1 MHDTADFDYKKYLQ
15 LIIKKK
21 YLFVSLA
28 LIIMGGVA
36 ATSFMLPE
44 RYEAKCTVFI
54 EKSLISELVKGIAV
68 TSSIEDKIRGLAYT
82 LKSRSLLLKVFADL
96 GLNVTKQNNEQLEKM
111 VRGFQESTDV
121 KLKDQEGLFIITFV
135 NENPRLARDYV
146 NTLVRRY
153 IEEKITSKQ
162 EESYGATNVLSTQIN
177 TIKTKLEEAEAKA
190 NSYRR
195 DNDGV
200 LAQSEAAILADVAQA
215 QQKITEVEIKR
226 RQLESM
232 LSQAKKNDPLKSR
245 LAVLKKKQQ
254 ELSLVYTDI
263 HPEVVEI
270 NSEIATVN
278 QQLQSGSVRAESMN
292 DPSLETERISME
304 LNSLRDVENS
314 QRRFIASRQSLL
326 RSIPAARSGLDELER
341 EKNSQ
346 KLLYEQLVARYGQ
359 SEVSRQMEMQGKAT
373 PFRIEDPAILPTSP
387 FGPNRVKIIL
397 LGVVGGL
404 AASFGFLVLLDHL
417 DKSVRN
423 IESLKSLGVQ
433 VLAVIPT
440 IENPIELQASRKR
453 DYWFYGIAAVCFMLI
468 LATIPLELMRPLTI
482 DVFNL
487 KTLTLK

>member
-1 MHDTADFDYKKYLQ
+1 MK
-15 LIIKKK
+15 
-21 YLFVSLA
+21 
-28 LIIMGGVA
+28 
-36 ATSFMLPE
+36 
-44 RYEAKCTVFI
+44 
-54 EKSLISELVKGIAV
+54 
-68 TSSIEDKIRGLAYT
+68 
-82 LKSRSLLLKVFADL
+82 
-96 GLNVTKQNNEQLEKM
+96 
-111 VRGFQESTDV
+111 
-121 KLKDQEGLFIITFV
+121 
-135 NENPRLARDYV
+135 
-146 NTLVRRY
+146 
-153 IEEKITSKQ
+153 EEKYGPSSYKKQ
-162 EESYGATNVLSTQIN
+162 EESYGATDVLSTQIN

-215 QQKITEVEIKR
+215 QQRIVEVEIKR
-226 RQLESM
+226 RQFESM
-232 LSQAKKNDPLKSR
+232 LSQAKKNDPLKSK

-254 ELSLVYTDI
+254 ELGLVYTDI

-270 NSEIATVN
+270 NSEIAAIS
-278 QQLQSGSVRAESMN
+278 QQLQSGSVRTDNVNEY
-292 DPSLETERISME
+292 SLEVEKISME
-304 LNSLRDVENS
+304 LNSLRDIENS

-346 KLLYEQLVARYGQ
+346 KLLYEQLVARHGQ
-359 SEVSRQMEMQGKAT
+359 SEVSRQMEMQGKVS

-387 FGPNRVKIIL
+387 FSPNRVKIIL
-397 LGVVGGL
+397 FGIVGGL

-423 IESLKSLGVQ
+423 IESLKTLGVQ

-487 KTLTLK
+487 KNLTLK